1 MTNLNKSYQYI
12 KHFRKLQIMC
22 IRNSILLFF
31 LCQTVIIF
39 GQNKLILEKMSA
51 EINSAMYD
59 EISPIVS
66 YNGQTIYFTRVGHP
80 DFDKTL
86 EVEGKNLFLSLS
98 PKQYDNYLAKIYSS
112 ISGQTVRNATSS
124 AYNQDV
130 WIASLENNEFQSLTH
145 PGPPLNNALPN
156 SICALTPED
165 DSFILINQFLPG
177 GGMKEG
183 FSKIKKQG
191 DNWLFPKP
199 VQIEN
204 YYTNGRNVNVTMSP
218 DGEVLIMSLEREKGN
233 GRNDLYVS
241 FKNGVGGWTE
251 PMNLGKKIN
260 SKFSEDTPTISEDKK
275 TIYFSSNRTNAMGG
289 RDIYRSRRNSE
300 NWADWTIPRR
310 FIAPI
315 NSNRDDSQPFFND
328 RTGYLYFTSNREGSS
343 DIYRV
348 KVATPKKE
356 EVIVKGKIINAN
368 TKQAITAKLFY
379 GPTDLE
385 HYLRFFNSKDGT
397 FEFRMPQG
405 ETYKITAE
413 LRDFIATQEVLTVN
427 KGKYQPT
434 QHIVIEMT
442 PISENTEIKLDPI
455 YFQQTE
461 SIILESSYPT
471 LDYLTT
477 LLEENQKI
485 HIKIEGHTENI
496 GEADDLFA
504 LSEARAF
511 AIKRYLMDKGI
522 DSARLATKGFGGS
535 RPAKQTINTVAQE
548 KNRRVEIRI
557 TKVD

>member
-1 MTNLNKSYQYI
+1 
-12 KHFRKLQIMC
+12 MC
-22 IRNSILLFF
+22 IRTSILLFF
-31 LCQTVIIF
+31 WCQTVMVF
-39 GQNKLILEKMSA
+39 GQYKLILEKLPA
-51 EINSAMYD
+51 EINSATYD
-59 EISPIVS
+59 EIAPIVS
-66 YNGQTIYFTRVGHP
+66 YDGQTIYFTRVGHP

-98 PKQYDNYLAKIYSS
+98 AKQYDNYLAKIYSR
-112 ISGQTVRNATSS
+112 ISGQVVRNATSS

-130 WIASLENNEFQSLTH
+130 WIASFKNNEFQSLTH

-156 SICALTPED
+156 SICALTPD
-165 DSFILINQFLPG
+165 DNSFLVINQFLPG
-177 GGMKEG
+177 GGMDEG
-183 FSKIKKQG
+183 FSIIKKQG
-191 DNWLFPKP
+191 NEWMFPEP
-199 VQIEN
+199 LQIEN
-204 YYTNGRNVNVTMSP
+204 YYTKGSNVNITMSP
-218 DGEVLIMSLEREKGN
+218 DGEVLIISLEREKGY

-251 PMNLGKKIN
+251 PMNLGTNIN

-289 RDIYRSRRNSE
+289 RDIYRSRRNSD
-300 NWADWTIPRR
+300 NWTDWTVPRR

-328 RTGYLYFTSNREGSS
+328 RTGYLYFTSNRAGSS

-356 EVIVKGKIINAN
+356 EVIVKGKIINAH
-368 TKQAITAKLFY
+368 TKQAIAAKMFY
-379 GPTDLE
+379 GPTELG
-385 HYLRFFNSKDGT
+385 HYLRFFNSKDGS
-397 FEFRMPQG
+397 FEFRMAQG

-413 LRDFIATQEVLTVN
+413 LKDFIASKKLLSVK

-442 PISENTEIKLDPI
+442 PISENVEIKLDPI
-455 YFQQTE
+455 YFRQTE
-461 SIILESSYPT
+461 SVLLETSYPS
-471 LDYLTT
+471 LDYLTN
-477 LLEENQKI
+477 LLKENKKI

-496 GEADDLFA
+496 GEAKDLFA

-522 DSARLATKGFGGS
+522 DSARLATKGFGGT
-535 RPAKQTINTVAQE
+535 RPAKQTINALAQE
-548 KNRRVEIRI
+548 KNRRVEIHI
-557 TKVD
+557 TKVK

>member
-1 MTNLNKSYQYI
+1 
-12 KHFRKLQIMC
+12 MC

-31 LCQTVIIF
+31 LCQTFLVY
-39 GQNKLILEKMSA
+39 GQYKLTLEKLPE
-51 EINSAMYD
+51 EINSSLYD
-59 EISPIVS
+59 EIAPIVS
-66 YNGQTIYFTRVGHP
+66 FDGQTIYFTRVGHP

-98 PKQYDNYLAKIYSS
+98 SFQYDNYLAKIYSR
-112 ISGQTVRNATSS
+112 ISGRLVRNATRS

-130 WIASLENNEFQSLTH
+130 WIASLENNEYQSLTH

-156 SICALTPED
+156 SICALTPDD
-165 DSFILINQFLPG
+165 DSFLLLNQFLPG
-177 GGMKEG
+177 GGMDQG
-183 FSKIKKQG
+183 FSIIKKQG
-191 DNWLFPKP
+191 DEWLFPEP

-204 YYTNGRNVNVTMSP
+204 YYTKGSNVNVTMSP
-218 DGEVLIMSLEREKGN
+218 DGEVLIMSLDRAGGH

-251 PMNLGKKIN
+251 PMNLGTNIN

-275 TIYFSSNRTNAMGG
+275 TIYFSSNHTNAMGG
-289 RDIYRSRRNSE
+289 RDIFRSKRNSE

-328 RTGYLYFTSNREGSS
+328 RTGYLYFTSNRAGSS

-348 KVATPKKE
+348 KVASPKKE
-356 EVIVKGKIINAN
+356 EVLVQGKIVNAN
-368 TKQAITAKLFY
+368 TNQPIAAKLLY
-379 GPTDLE
+379 GPTDIG
-385 HYLRFFNSKDGT
+385 HYLRYFKSKDGK
-397 FEFRMPQG
+397 FEFRIPQG
-405 ETYKITAE
+405 ESYKMTAE
-413 LRDFIATQEVLTVN
+413 LKDFIATKKVVTTI

-434 QHIVIEMT
+434 QQVIIEMT
-442 PISENTEIKLDPI
+442 PIVENIEISIDPI
-455 YFQQTE
+455 YFKQTE
-461 SIILESSYPT
+461 SVILDSSYPA

-477 LLEENQKI
+477 LLKENQKI
-485 HIKIEGHTENI
+485 HIRIEGHTENI
-496 GEADDLFA
+496 GDPKDLLD

-511 AIKRYLMDKGI
+511 AVKRYLLDKGI
-522 DSARLATKGFGGS
+522 DSARIATKGFGWT
-535 RPAKQTINTVAQE
+535 RPAKRTVNKLEQQ